1 MPFTLRAVSLG
12 KILKET
18 VSLYWDRFWLF
29 LSISAI
35 PNLALL
41 ALQLGFLQLPVGRPQ
56 ASGGLAFVAG
66 FGISFASLFAS
77 SIATAATTVA
87 VFDIYMDCPPDLW
100 DSYSRLSGKALQVV
114 YAAFLVQLIV
124 GVGTLLCLFPGIYW
138 AGVYGI
144 TIPAVV
150 LENLTARKALSRSE
164 SLTRGSVGRII
175 LSFFLTSVLT
185 GILVTA
191 LNEGARALGFNSS
204 SYYGIPSKELIRL
217 ITAALGGILFG
228 PISAIALALEYFD
241 QRARKESFDIQQMK
255 TLMTTPEHLVPE
267 AYSGPID

>member
-1 MPFTLRAVSLG
+1 MPFTPRALSLG
-12 KILKET
+12 QTLKKT
-18 VSLYWDRFWLF
+18 FAIYGQHFVLF

-35 PNLALL
+35 PNLTLL
-41 ALQLGFLQLPVGRPQ
+41 AMQLGLLQLPIGRPY
-56 ASGGLAFVAG
+56 ATGWLAFVAG
-66 FGISFASLFAS
+66 FGTSFASLFAS

-100 DSYSRLSGKALQVV
+100 DSYSRLSGKAFRVV
-114 YAAFLVQLIV
+114 YAAFLVELIV
-124 GVGTLLCLFPGIYW
+124 GVGTLLCFFPGIYW

-144 TIPAVV
+144 TIPALV

-164 SLTRGSVGRII
+164 SLTSGAVGRII

-185 GILVTA
+185 GIMVAA

-204 SYYGIPSKELIRL
+204 SYHGIPSKELIRL
-217 ITAALGGILFG
+217 ITTALGGILFG

-241 QRARKESFDIQQMK
+241 LRVRKESFDIQQMK
-255 TLMTTPEHLVPE
+255 VLMATPEQAAPE
-267 AYSGPID
+267 AYAGPIN